1 VSDRRAF
8 VLTSARMRRQAVQ
21 SRPVYTQPGYRTLLE
36 RLRQNV
42 RAYVRKQLELPRQ
55 EIAEIVRANLRAAMW
70 FAVAAI
76 FVMLFLVAFTVFVIA
91 LVAILLPW
99 WLASL
104 VVMLLFALAAA
115 LTAYVGYKRLELH
128 GPTRSIESV
137 KETVRWVKARLS
149 GRSAS

>member
-1 VSDRRAF
+1 VNATF
-8 VLTSARMRRQAVQ
+8 VL
-21 SRPVYTQPGYRTLLE
+21 
-36 RLRQNV
+36 
-42 RAYVRKQLELPRQ
+42 
-55 EIAEIVRANLRAAMW
+55 
-70 FAVAAI
+70 
-76 FVMLFLVAFTVFVIA
+76 LFLVAFTVFVIA

-104 VVMLLFALAAA
+104 VVMLLFALGAAI
-115 LTAYVGYKRLELH
+115 TAYTGYKRLELR

>member
-1 VSDRRAF
+1 
-8 VLTSARMRRQAVQ
+8 MPRQAVQ
-21 SRPVYTQPGYRTLLE
+21 SRPVYAQPGYRTLLG

-42 RAYVRKQLELPRQ
+42 RSYVRKQLALPRQ
-55 EIAEIVRANLRAAMW
+55 EIAEIVRANLRAAKW
-70 FAVAAI
+70 FAVAAT
-76 FVMLFLVAFTVFVIA
+76 FVLLFLVAFTVFVIA

-104 VVMLLFALAAA
+104 VVMLLFALGAAI
-115 LTAYVGYKRLELH
+115 TAYTGYKRLELR

>member
-1 VSDRRAF
+1 
-8 VLTSARMRRQAVQ
+8 
-21 SRPVYTQPGYRTLLE
+21 VYTQPGYRTLLE

-55 EIAEIVRANLRAAMW
+55 EVAEIVRANLRAAIW

-76 FVMLFLVAFTVFVIA
+76 FVMLFLVTFAVFVIA

-104 VVMLLFALAAA
+104 VVMLLFALAAG
-115 LTAYVGYKRLELH
+115 LTGYVGYKRLELH

>member
-1 VSDRRAF
+1 
-8 VLTSARMRRQAVQ
+8 M
-21 SRPVYTQPGYRTLLE
+21 YTQLGYRTLLE

-55 EIAEIVRANLRAAMW
+55 EIAEIVRANLRAAIW

-76 FVMLFLVAFTVFVIA
+76 FVMLFLVAFAVFVIA

-104 VVMLLFALAAA
+104 VVMLLFALAAG
-115 LTAYVGYKRLELH
+115 LTGYVGYKRLELH

>member
-1 VSDRRAF
+1 
-8 VLTSARMRRQAVQ
+8 M
-21 SRPVYTQPGYRTLLE
+21 YTQPGYRTLLE

-55 EIAEIVRANLRAAMW
+55 EVAEIVRANLRAAIW

-76 FVMLFLVAFTVFVIA
+76 FVMLFLVAFAVFVIA

-104 VVMLLFALAAA
+104 VVMLLFALAAG
-115 LTAYVGYKRLELH
+115 LTGYVGYKRLELH

>member
-1 VSDRRAF
+1 
-8 VLTSARMRRQAVQ
+8 M
-21 SRPVYTQPGYRTLLE
+21 YTQPGYRTLLE

-55 EIAEIVRANLRAAMW
+55 EVAEIVRANLRAAIW

-76 FVMLFLVAFTVFVIA
+76 FVMLFLVTFAVFVIA

-104 VVMLLFALAAA
+104 VVMLLFALAAG
-115 LTAYVGYKRLELH
+115 LTGYVGYKRLELH

>member
-1 VSDRRAF
+1 VYA
-8 VLTSARMRRQAVQ
+8 Q
-21 SRPVYTQPGYRTLLE
+21 SGYRTLLG

-42 RAYVRKQLELPRQ
+42 RTYIRKQLLLPRQ
-55 EIAEIVRANLRAAMW
+55 EIAEIVRANLRAAKW
-70 FAVAAI
+70 FAVAAT
-76 FVMLFLVAFTVFVIA
+76 FVLLFLVAFTVFVVA

-104 VVMLLFALAAA
+104 VVMLLFAFGAAI
-115 LTAYVGYKRLELH
+115 TAYTGYKRLELR
-128 GPTRSIESV
+128 GPTRSIESM

>member
-1 VSDRRAF
+1 
-8 VLTSARMRRQAVQ
+8 
-21 SRPVYTQPGYRTLLE
+21 VYTQLGYRTLLE

-55 EIAEIVRANLRAAMW
+55 EVAEIVRANLRAAIW

-76 FVMLFLVAFTVFVIA
+76 FVMLFLVAFAVFVIA

-104 VVMLLFALAAA
+104 VVMLLFALAAG
-115 LTAYVGYKRLELH
+115 LTGYVGYKRLELH